1 VNGAL
6 EVYKIP
12 LPGSRRLP
20 GNPAKWNMVIQS
32 IVLVHNVRTEVVRL
46 NQIISVFDPEY
57 ERTSHCMF
65 MTGSGG
71 TPLMR
76 MMSMTIKLLFSFLT
90 ILVFMLLIL

>member
-6 EVYKIP
+6 EVYKVP

-57 ERTSHCMF
+57 DSFVRAHF
-65 MTGSGG
+65 I
-71 TPLMR
+71 TPR
-76 MMSMTIKLLFSFLT
+76 
-90 ILVFMLLIL
+90 